1 MKRSIKVDFASF
13 WPNFDKTD
21 NYFYHL
27 LSTNYNVKITNESPD
42 LLFYSVDY
50 GGQKEHLN
58 KSYRN
63 SKKIFFTGENVMPDF
78 EICDASFSFM
88 ENIDNKNYRLPLW
101 VLFINWFEVPQKN
114 QRDISFLIDK
124 KNIINNKKIH
134 KPNKNFCSFVAS
146 NPSGERVNFAKQ
158 LDALKEIDSRGKLF
172 NESGKTIKGRGDQ
185 KWKIKFL
192 AKYRFNIAF
201 ENTISQGYVTEKIIH
216 PLSVNSI
223 PIYWGAQNVDQ
234 DFNPESFINVNKFES
249 FQSAMEYI
257 IKLEENLDLYL
268 AKINTPSFKNDE
280 FPSFALPENVLKF
293 IIDLVES

>member
-1 MKRSIKVDFASF
+1 M
-13 WPNFDKTD
+13 
-21 NYFYHL
+21 
-27 LSTNYNVKITNESPD
+27 
-42 LLFYSVDY
+42 
-50 GGQKEHLN
+50 
-58 KSYRN
+58 
-63 SKKIFFTGENVMPDF
+63 
-78 EICDASFSFM
+78 
-88 ENIDNKNYRLPLW
+88 
-101 VLFINWFEVPQKN
+101 
-114 QRDISFLIDK
+114 
-124 KNIINNKKIH
+124 
-134 KPNKNFCSFVAS
+134 
-146 NPSGERVNFAKQ
+146 
-158 LDALKEIDSRGKLF
+158 DALKEIDSRGKLF

-268 AKINTPSFKNDE
+268 AKINTPSFENDE